1 MTFSREILIT
11 GIFYQKYAFS
21 GRTVNIP
28 DKTETEDLVFMFSYF
43 STRGFKEY
51 LKQDIPFLLQYLDED
66 DKAEFLKENT
76 DTIGVEYL
84 FYDWN
89 LNH

>member
-1 MTFSREILIT
+1 VIILPERNR
-11 GIFYQKYAFS
+11 IFLSQIFDWYNKDF
-21 GRTVNIP
+21 G
-28 DKTETEDLVFMFSYF
+28 
-43 STRGFKEY
+43 GKE
-51 LKQDIPFLLQYLDED
+51 KIFHFLLQYLDED